1 MVCTLCDLR
10 DKEVINVLNGKRLGY
25 VCDAEIDCSCGRVC
39 ALLVPGPSKCLGL
52 VRGGAI
58 RIPWD
63 KIDRIGDD
71 IILVRADNFPT
82 PGKPDGGKKRKC

>member
-1 MVCTLCDLR
+1 MVCTVSDLR
-10 DKEVINVLNGKRLGY
+10 DREVINVLSGKRLGY

-39 ALLVPGPSKCLGL
+39 SLLVPGPSKCLGL
-52 VRGGAI
+52 VRGSLI

-71 IILVRADNFPT
+71 IILVRADNLPSV
-82 PGKPDGGKKRKC
+82 GKPAGKKGKC